1 MKELS
6 PSESLLVL
14 NLIPGLG
21 SVRIRALL
29 ECFGSA
35 EMVLAAPQQLL
46 ERVPRM
52 GPKLAAAVA
61 SWQQCTDWQRECAC
75 AADCG
80 VRIVT
85 LLDEDYPPVLRRMA
99 DPPVVLYVRGEW
111 RSDDDERAVSI
122 VGSRQATPYGMTQA
136 RRFGRELADAG
147 SCIISGLARG
157 IDTAAHWGALDAGG
171 STIAVLGNGLSRIFP
186 PENAEL
192 ADHIINGH
200 GALVSE
206 FPMNMAPS
214 RTSFPQRNRI
224 VAAWSRATLVVEA
237 PQRSGALHTARL
249 AGEYGRSVF
258 AVPGPADSV
267 TSAGCHDLIRD
278 GAILCCRASELAA
291 DMNWVVRPA
300 SGPGSASRAASPRA
314 SASRAVASREGVSRG
329 LQTPSRRLAGQ
340 TTETGPV
347 QPCLIAPGDEGREIL
362 EAVRA
367 GHETLDQLCAAL
379 GQPASALTPLLMQLV
394 IARRLMPQPGGRYVA
409 VG

>member
-1 MKELS
+1 MRELS

-21 SVRIRALL
+21 SVRIRTLL

-61 SWQQCTDWQRECAC
+61 SWRQCTDWQRECAC

-85 LLDEDYPPVLRRMA
+85 LLDDDYPLVLRRMA
-99 DPPVVLYVRGEW
+99 DPPVVLYVRGAW
-111 RSDDDERAVSI
+111 RSDDDARAVSV

-147 SCIISGLARG
+147 CCIISGLARG

-171 STIAVLGNGLSRIFP
+171 RTIAVLGNGLSRIFP

-192 ADHIINGH
+192 AECIANGH
-200 GALVSE
+200 GAVISE
-206 FPMNMAPS
+206 FPMLMAPS

-224 VAAWSRATLVVEA
+224 VAAWSQATLVVEA
-237 PQRSGALHTARL
+237 PQRSGALHTAKL

-267 TSAGCHDLIRD
+267 TSAGCHELIRD
-278 GAILCCRASELAA
+278 GATLCSRAAELVA
-291 DMNWVVRPA
+291 DMNWCHRQT
-300 SGPGSASRAASPRA
+300 SAPI
-314 SASRAVASREGVSRG
+314 SAPLG
-329 LQTPSRRLAGQ
+329 LRSTAGRRQAHAQ
-340 TTETGPV
+340 EEPM
-347 QPCLIAPGDEGREIL
+347 QPCLIAPGDEGGEIV

-394 IARRLMPQPGGRYVA
+394 IARRLTPQPGGRYIA
-409 VG
+409 V